1 MSEKMRGTVAM
12 TAAMIIIGTISWF
25 VVISG
30 QSVLDVVFWRCVFGA
45 VALFV
50 ICAGMG
56 LLRRVLNL
64 NTLGWAIL
72 GGVAIVTNQLMLFK
86 SFSLSSISVS
96 AVTHS
101 TQPFILVGLGA
112 IFFGERLTLNKFAWL
127 AISFGGLVLITIT
140 KPGLDSTGPDYV
152 VGTDYV
158 GGIALAF
165 GAAFLWAISTITTKK
180 LKGTPPQLIALIHVC
195 VGMLMLIPFTNLENL
210 PDTASS
216 WGALIALGV
225 VHTGIV
231 YVLMYGA
238 VQKLPTHLLGS
249 LSFIYPVTAVLV
261 DLIAFGY
268 RPQLGQIVGA
278 VAILLATVGMNLDW
292 HLIKPRP
299 DR

>member
-1 MSEKMRGTVAM
+1 MSEKMHGTAEM
-12 TAAMIIIGTISWF
+12 TAAMIILGTNGWF

-30 QSVLDVVFWRCVFGA
+30 QPVLDVVFWRCVFGA
-45 VALFV
+45 AALIV
-50 ICAGMG
+50 ICARMG
-56 LLRRVLNL
+56 LLRGVLNINML
-64 NTLGWAIL
+64 SWAIL
-72 GGVAIVTNQLMLFK
+72 GGVTIVTNWLMLFK
-86 SFSLSSISVS
+86 AFSLSSISIS
-96 AVTHS
+96 TVTYS
-101 TQPFILVGLGA
+101 TQPFILVVLGSL
-112 IFFGERLTLNKFAWL
+112 FFGERLTLNKFAWL
-127 AISFGGLVLITIT
+127 AVSFGGLLLIIIA

-152 VGTDYV
+152 VGADYV

-195 VGMLMLIPFTNLENL
+195 VGVLMLIPFTNLENP

-238 VQKLPTHLLGS
+238 VQKLPTHLQGS
-249 LSFIYPVTAVLV
+249 LSFIYPVTATLV

-268 RPQLGQIVGA
+268 RPQWGQIVGA
-278 VAILLATVGMNLDW
+278 VTILIATVGMNLDW
-292 HLIKPRP
+292 RLIKPRP